1 MMKPQTG
8 KGQYID
14 LQRCGRK
21 YLRFPALL
29 IGRFSE
35 FYGPQMVMSVI
46 HNKRHPDIL
55 NDLGAMLLVEIEFCE
70 RMLIVLDR

>member
-14 LQRCGRK
+14 
-21 YLRFPALL
+21 LL